1 MNFRQLDLN
10 LLRVLV
16 AIHRTRSVTAAGK
29 ALALSQPA
37 TSNALARLREFFG
50 DELFVRSPVGLQPTR
65 LCEQLA
71 PAMQSQLLAMESL
84 VLNHQPFDALS
95 SHRHWRLSLSDLGEI
110 LFLPGLAAALRS
122 ESPQASLSNISVDA
136 AQVASA
142 LEARDID
149 MAIGILKPQHRG
161 IRSQLLFK
169 ERYMAISS
177 QHWSPTPR
185 GRGKTLSLSQL
196 AQARFVVVSPT
207 ATFHGSVE
215 KMLTA
220 MKLQDRIL
228 VRPRHFGAI
237 AVLAQ
242 STDLLC
248 IVPEMY
254 ARDLSQRL
262 QLQMWTIEEAPAYE
276 VNLVWHASTDQD
288 ADQQWMRGVVERL
301 FARRNSQVGNFIDSA
316 A

>member
-50 DELFVRSPVGLQPTR
+50 DDLFVRSPVGLQPTR

-95 SHRHWRLSLSDLGEI
+95 SQRHWRLSLSDLGEI
-110 LFLPGLAAALRS
+110 LFLPRLAAALRN
-122 ESPQASLSNISVDA
+122 ESPQACLSNISVDA
-136 AQVASA
+136 AQVAAA

-177 QHWSPTPR
+177 KDW
-185 GRGKTLSLSQL
+185 SLSSRPRSRALSHAQL

-215 KMLTA
+215 KMLVG
-220 MKLQDRIL
+220 MKLQDRIQ
-228 VRPRHFGAI
+228 VRPRHFGSI
-237 AVLAQ
+237 AELAQ
-242 STDLLC
+242 NTDLLC

-262 QLQMWTIEEAPAYE
+262 QLQMWAIEDAPTYE
-276 VNLVWHASTDQD
+276 VHMVWHSSTEQDSDQR
-288 ADQQWMRGVVERL
+288 WMRGLIERL
-301 FARRNSQVGNFIDSA
+301 FSRDASA
-316 A
+316 IS

>member
-50 DELFVRSPVGLQPTR
+50 DELFVRSPAGLQPTR

-84 VLNHQPFDALS
+84 VLNHQPFNAQS

-110 LFLPGLAAALRS
+110 LFMPRLASALRS
-122 ESPQASLSNISVDA
+122 ESPQASLSNVSVDA
-136 AQVASA
+136 SQVAAA
-142 LEARDID
+142 LESRDID

-177 QHWSPTPR
+177 KDWSPSPR
-185 GRGKTLSLSQL
+185 GRGRGRTLSLAQL

-215 KMLTA
+215 KMLA
-220 MKLQDRIL
+220 GMKLQDRIL

-237 AVLAQ
+237 AELAQ
-242 STDLLC
+242 NTDLLC

-254 ARDLSQRL
+254 ARELSQRV
-262 QLQMWTIEEAPAYE
+262 QLQMWTIEDAPVYE
-276 VNLVWHASTDQD
+276 VNLVWHSSTEQD
-288 ADQQWMRGVVERL
+288 SDQQWMRGVIERL
-301 FARRNSQVGNFIDSA
+301 FTRVYS
-316 A
+316 

>member
-1 MNFRQLDLN
+1 MKHGQGMNFRQLDLN

-50 DELFVRSPVGLQPTR
+50 DDLFVRSPAGLQPTR

-84 VLNHQPFDALS
+84 LLNHQPFNAQS
-95 SHRHWRLSLSDLGEI
+95 SQRHWRLSLSDLGEI
-110 LFLPGLAAALRS
+110 LFLPRLAAALRS

-136 AQVASA
+136 AQVALA
-142 LEARDID
+142 LESRDID

-177 QHWSPTPR
+177 QDWSPSPR
-185 GRGKTLSLSQL
+185 GRGKTLSLTQL

-215 KMLTA
+215 KMLMG

-254 ARDLSQRL
+254 ARDLSQRQ
-262 QLQMWTIEEAPAYE
+262 QLQMWTIEGAPVYE
-276 VNLVWHASTDQD
+276 VNLVWHTSTEQD
-288 ADQQWMRGVVERL
+288 ADQQWMRGMIGRL
-301 FARRNSQVGNFIDSA
+301 FSRA
-316 A
+316 

>member
-16 AIHRTRSVTAAGK
+16 AIHRTRSVTSAGK

-50 DELFVRSPVGLQPTR
+50 DELFVRSPAGLQPTR

-84 VLNHQPFDALS
+84 VLNHQPFSAQS

-122 ESPQASLSNISVDA
+122 EAPQASLSNISVDA

-149 MAIGILKPQHRG
+149 MAIGILKPQNRG

-177 QHWSPTPR
+177 QDGSPTPR
-185 GRGKTLSLSQL
+185 GRGKTLSLTQL
-196 AQARFVVVSPT
+196 AQAHFVVVSPT

-242 STDLLC
+242 NTDLLC

-288 ADQQWMRGVVERL
+288 ADQQWMRGTIERL
-301 FARRNSQVGNFIDSA
+301 FSRA
-316 A
+316 

>member
-1 MNFRQLDLN
+1 MKHGQGMNFRQLDLN

-50 DELFVRSPVGLQPTR
+50 DDLFVRSPAGLQPTR

-84 VLNHQPFDALS
+84 LLNHQPFNAQS
-95 SHRHWRLSLSDLGEI
+95 SQRHWRLSLSDLGEI
-110 LFLPGLAAALRS
+110 LFLPRLAAALRS

-136 AQVASA
+136 AQVALA
-142 LEARDID
+142 LESRDID

-177 QHWSPTPR
+177 QDWSPSPR
-185 GRGKTLSLSQL
+185 GRGKTLSLTQL

-215 KMLTA
+215 KMLMG

-254 ARDLSQRL
+254 ARDLSQRQ
-262 QLQMWTIEEAPAYE
+262 QLQMWTIEGAPVYE
-276 VNLVWHASTDQD
+276 VNLVWHTSTEQD
-288 ADQQWMRGVVERL
+288 ADQQWMRGMIERL
-301 FARRNSQVGNFIDSA
+301 FTRRHLQD
-316 A
+316 

>member
-1 MNFRQLDLN
+1 MNHGRSMNFRQLDLN

-16 AIHRTRSVTAAGK
+16 AIYRTRSVTEAGK

-37 TSNALARLREFFG
+37 ASNALARLRGFFG
-50 DELFVRSPVGLQPTR
+50 DDLFVRSPSGLQPTR

-84 VLNHQPFDALS
+84 LLNHQPFVS
-95 SHRHWRLSLSDLGEI
+95 SSSQRHWRLSLSDLGEI
-110 LFLPGLAAALRS
+110 LFLPRLSAAMRS
-122 ESPQASLSNISVDA
+122 ESPNASLSNISVDA
-136 AQVASA
+136 GQVASA

-149 MAIGILKPQHRG
+149 MAIGILKPLHRG
-161 IRSQLLFK
+161 IRNQLLFK

-177 QHWSPTPR
+177 KNWSPTPR
-185 GRGKTLSLSQL
+185 GRGRTLSLDQL

-215 KMLTA
+215 KMLTD

-228 VRPRHFGAI
+228 VRPRHFGSI
-237 AVLAQ
+237 AELAQ
-242 STDLLC
+242 STDLLS

-254 ARDLSQRL
+254 ARDLNQRL
-262 QLQMWTIEEAPAYE
+262 QLQMWTVEEAPVYE
-276 VNLVWHASTDQD
+276 VNLVWHASTELD
-288 ADQQWMRGVVERL
+288 ADQQWMREMIQRL
-301 FARRNSQVGNFIDSA
+301 FSRA
-316 A
+316 

>member
-37 TSNALARLREFFG
+37 TSNALSRLREFFG
-50 DELFVRSPVGLQPTR
+50 DDLFVRSPAGLQPTR

-71 PAMQSQLLAMESL
+71 PAMQLQLLAMESL
-84 VLNHQPFDALS
+84 VLNHQPFEALS
-95 SHRHWRLSLSDLGEI
+95 SQRHWRLSLSDLGEI
-110 LFLPGLAAALRS
+110 LFLPRLASALRS
-122 ESPQASLSNISVDA
+122 QSPQASLSNVSVDA
-136 AQVASA
+136 AEVASA

-161 IRSQLLFK
+161 IRSRLLFK

-177 QHWSPTPR
+177 NDWSPNHRNR
-185 GRGKTLSLSQL
+185 GNALSHQQL
-196 AQARFVVVSPT
+196 AQANFVVVSPT

-215 KMLTA
+215 KMLVG

-237 AVLAQ
+237 AELAQ

-254 ARDLSQRL
+254 ARDLGQRMK
-262 QLQMWTIEEAPAYE
+262 LQMWSIEDAPTYE
-276 VNLVWHASTDQD
+276 VNLVWHSSTEQD
-288 ADQQWMRGVVERL
+288 LDQQWLRGVIGHL
-301 FARRNSQVGNFIDSA
+301 FARN
-316 A
+316 

>member
-1 MNFRQLDLN
+1 MGQGMNFRQLDLN

-16 AIHRTRSVTAAGK
+16 AIHRTRSVTAASK
-29 ALALSQPA
+29 TLALSQPA

-50 DELFVRSPVGLQPTR
+50 DDLFVRSPAGLQPTR
-65 LCEQLA
+65 LCVQLA

-84 VLNHQPFDALS
+84 VLNHQPFNAQS
-95 SHRHWRLSLSDLGEI
+95 SQRHWRLSLSDLGEI
-110 LFLPGLAAALRS
+110 LFLPRLASALRS
-122 ESPQASLSNISVDA
+122 ESPLASLSNISVNA
-136 AQVASA
+136 AQVATA

-149 MAIGILKPQHRG
+149 VAIGILKPQHRG
-161 IRSQLLFK
+161 VRSQLLFK

-177 QHWSPTPR
+177 KDWSPTPR

-196 AQARFVVVSPT
+196 EQARFVVVSPT

-215 KMLTA
+215 KMLSS

-237 AVLAQ
+237 ALLAQ
-242 STDLLC
+242 SSDLLC

-254 ARDLSQRL
+254 ARDLGQRQ
-262 QLQMWTIEEAPAYE
+262 QLQMWTIEDAPTYE
-276 VNLVWHASTDQD
+276 VNLVWHTSTDQD
-288 ADQQWMRGVVERL
+288 ADQQWMRGMIERL
-301 FARRNSQVGNFIDSA
+301 FSRI
-316 A
+316 

>member
-50 DELFVRSPVGLQPTR
+50 DELFVRSPAGLQPTR

-84 VLNHQPFDALS
+84 LLNHQPFDALS
-95 SHRHWRLSLSDLGEI
+95 SQRHWRLSLSDLGEI
-110 LFLPGLAAALRS
+110 LFLPRLASALRS
-122 ESPQASLSNISVDA
+122 ESPQACLSNISVDA

-149 MAIGILKPQHRG
+149 LALGILKPQHRG
-161 IRSQLLFK
+161 IRSQLLFR
-169 ERYMAISS
+169 ERYMAVSS
-177 QHWSPTPR
+177 KDWTPAS
-185 GRGKTLSLSQL
+185 GAAGQTLSRAQM
-196 AQARFVVVSPT
+196 AQARFVVVAPT

-215 KMLTA
+215 KMLTG
-220 MKLQDRIL
+220 MKLQDRIV
-228 VRPRHFGAI
+228 VRPRHFGSI
-237 AVLAQ
+237 AELAQ
-242 STDLLC
+242 NTDLLS

-254 ARDLSQRL
+254 ARDLCQRL
-262 QLQMWTIEEAPAYE
+262 QLQMWAIEDAPVYE
-276 VNLVWHASTDQD
+276 VHMVWHSSTDQD
-288 ADQQWMRGVVERL
+288 SDHQWLRGLIERL
-301 FARRNSQVGNFIDSA
+301 YSRV
-316 A
+316 

>member
-1 MNFRQLDLN
+1 
-10 LLRVLV
+10 
-16 AIHRTRSVTAAGK
+16 
-29 ALALSQPA
+29 
-37 TSNALARLREFFG
+37 
-50 DELFVRSPVGLQPTR
+50 
-65 LCEQLA
+65 
-71 PAMQSQLLAMESL
+71 
-84 VLNHQPFDALS
+84 
-95 SHRHWRLSLSDLGEI
+95 LSDLGEI

-161 IRSQLLFK
+161 IRSKLLFK

-177 QHWSPTPR
+177 QDWSPTPR
-185 GRGKTLSLSQL
+185 GRGKTLNLAQL
-196 AQARFVVVSPT
+196 AQAHFVVVSPT

-215 KMLTA
+215 KMLA
-220 MKLQDRIL
+220 EMKLQDRIL

-254 ARDLSQRL
+254 ARNLSQRL
-262 QLQMWTIEEAPAYE
+262 QLKMWTIEEAPAYE

-301 FARRNSQVGNFIDSA
+301 FARVHL
-316 A
+316 

>member
-1 MNFRQLDLN
+1 MNHGQKMNFRQLDLN

-16 AIHRTRSVTAAGK
+16 AIHRARSVTAAGK

-37 TSNALARLREFFG
+37 TSNALARLREFFD
-50 DELFVRSPVGLQPTR
+50 DELFVRSPMGLQATR

-71 PAMQSQLLAMESL
+71 PAMHSQLLAMESL
-84 VLNHQPFDALS
+84 LLGHQPFDALS
-95 SHRHWRLSLSDLGEI
+95 SQRHWRLSLSDLGEI
-110 LFLPGLAAALRS
+110 LFLPGLATALRS

-161 IRSQLLFK
+161 IRTQLLFK

-177 QHWSPTPR
+177 QDWSPTPR
-185 GRGKTLSLSQL
+185 GRCKTLSLTQL

-262 QLQMWTIEEAPAYE
+262 QLQMWTIEEAPTYE
-276 VNLVWHASTDQD
+276 VNLVWHASTDQE
-288 ADQQWMRGVVERL
+288 ADQQWMRGMVERL
-301 FARRNSQVGNFIDSA
+301 FSRA
-316 A
+316 

>member
-1 MNFRQLDLN
+1 MNHGQSMNFRQLDLN

-50 DELFVRSPVGLQPTR
+50 DDLFVRSPAGLQPTR

-84 VLNHQPFDALS
+84 LLNHQPFEALS
-95 SHRHWRLSLSDLGEI
+95 SQRHWRLSLSDLGEI

-161 IRSQLLFK
+161 ICSQLLFK

-177 QHWSPTPR
+177 QDWSPTPR
-185 GRGKTLSLSQL
+185 GRGKTLSLTQL

-262 QLQMWTIEEAPAYE
+262 QLQMWAIEEAPTYE
-276 VNLVWHASTDQD
+276 VNLVWHASTDQE
-288 ADQQWMRGVVERL
+288 ADQQWMRGMVQRL
-301 FARRNSQVGNFIDSA
+301 FSRA
-316 A
+316 

>member
-1 MNFRQLDLN
+1 MGQSMNFRQLDLN

-50 DELFVRSPVGLQPTR
+50 DELFVRSPAGLQPTR

-84 VLNHQPFDALS
+84 VLNHQPFNAQS

-110 LFLPGLAAALRS
+110 LFLPRLTSALRQ
-122 ESPQASLSNISVDA
+122 ESPQASLSNVSVDA
-136 AQVASA
+136 SQVAAA
-142 LEARDID
+142 LESRDID

-177 QHWSPTPR
+177 KDWSPTPR
-185 GRGKTLSLSQL
+185 GRGRTLSPAQL
-196 AQARFVVVSPT
+196 AQAHFLVVSPT

-215 KMLTA
+215 KMLA
-220 MKLQDRIL
+220 GMKLQDRIL

-237 AVLAQ
+237 AELAQ
-242 STDLLC
+242 NTDLLC

-254 ARDLSQRL
+254 ARELSQRV
-262 QLQMWTIEEAPAYE
+262 QLQMWTIEDAPAYE
-276 VNLVWHASTDQD
+276 VNLVWHSSTEQD
-288 ADQQWMRGVVERL
+288 SDQQWMRGVIERL
-301 FARRNSQVGNFIDSA
+301 FSRV
-316 A
+316 

>member
-50 DELFVRSPVGLQPTR
+50 DDLFVRSPAGLQPTR

-84 VLNHQPFDALS
+84 VLNHQPFNAQS

-110 LFLPGLAAALRS
+110 LFLPRLAAALRS
-122 ESPQASLSNISVDA
+122 ESPLASLSNISVDA

-142 LEARDID
+142 LESREID

-177 QHWSPTPR
+177 QDWSPTPR
-185 GRGKTLSLSQL
+185 GRGKTLSLAQL

-215 KMLTA
+215 KMLMG

-228 VRPRHFGAI
+228 VRQIGR
-237 AVLAQ
+237 
-242 STDLLC
+242 
-248 IVPEMY
+248 
-254 ARDLSQRL
+254 
-262 QLQMWTIEEAPAYE
+262 
-276 VNLVWHASTDQD
+276 ASC
-288 ADQQWMRGVVERL
+288 RER
-301 FARRNSQVGNFIDSA
+301 V
-316 A
+316 

>member
-16 AIHRTRSVTAAGK
+16 TIHRTRSVTAAGK

-37 TSNALARLREFFG
+37 TSNALARLRDFFG

-84 VLNHQPFDALS
+84 VLNHQPFAALS
-95 SHRHWRLSLSDLGEI
+95 SQRHWRLSLSDLGEI
-110 LFLPGLAAALRS
+110 LFLPRLASALRS
-122 ESPQASLSNISVDA
+122 ESPQASLSNVSVDA
-136 AQVASA
+136 SQVAAA

-161 IRSQLLFK
+161 IRSQLLFR

-177 QHWSPTPR
+177 KDWSPTPR
-185 GRGKTLSLSQL
+185 GSSQVLSHAQL
-196 AQARFVVVSPT
+196 TQVRFVVVSPT
-207 ATFHGSVE
+207 ATFHESVE
-215 KMLTA
+215 KMLVG

-237 AVLAQ
+237 AELAQ
-242 STDLLC
+242 TTDLLC

-254 ARDLSQRL
+254 ARDLSQRM
-262 QLQMWTIEEAPAYE
+262 QLQMWTIEEAPFYE
-276 VNLVWHASTDQD
+276 VNLVWHSSTEQD
-288 ADQQWMRGVVERL
+288 SDQQWMRGVIERL
-301 FARRNSQVGNFIDSA
+301 FMRE
-316 A
+316 

>member
-1 MNFRQLDLN
+1 MGEGMNFRQLDLN

-16 AIHRTRSVTAAGK
+16 AIHRTRSVTAASK

-37 TSNALARLREFFG
+37 VSNALARLREFFG
-50 DELFVRSPVGLQPTR
+50 DDLFVRSPAGLQPTR
-65 LCEQLA
+65 LCVQLA

-84 VLNHQPFDALS
+84 VLNHQPFDAQS
-95 SHRHWRLSLSDLGEI
+95 SQRHWRLSLSDLGEI
-110 LFLPGLAAALRS
+110 LFLPRLASALRS
-122 ESPQASLSNISVDA
+122 ESPQASLSNISVNA
-136 AQVASA
+136 AQVAAA

-149 MAIGILKPQHRG
+149 VAIGILKPQHRG

-177 QHWSPTPR
+177 KDWSPTPR

-196 AQARFVVVSPT
+196 EQARFVVVSPT

-215 KMLTA
+215 KMLTG

-237 AVLAQ
+237 ALLAQ

-254 ARDLSQRL
+254 ARDLGQRQ
-262 QLQMWTIEEAPAYE
+262 QLQMWTIEDAPSYE
-276 VNLVWHASTDQD
+276 VNLVWHTSTDQD
-288 ADQQWMRGVVERL
+288 ADQKWMRGMIERL
-301 FARRNSQVGNFIDSA
+301 FSRS
-316 A
+316 

>member
-16 AIHRTRSVTAAGK
+16 AIHRSRSVTAAGK

-50 DELFVRSPVGLQPTR
+50 DELFVRSPAGLQPTR

-84 VLNHQPFDALS
+84 VLNHQPFSAQS

-110 LFLPGLAAALRS
+110 LFLPRLTAALRG
-122 ESPQASLSNISVDA
+122 ESPQASLSNVSVDA
-136 AQVASA
+136 SQVAAA

-161 IRSQLLFK
+161 IRSQLLFR

-177 QHWSPTPR
+177 KDWSPTPR
-185 GRGKTLSLSQL
+185 GSSQVLSHAQL
-196 AQARFVVVSPT
+196 TQVRFVVVSPT

-215 KMLTA
+215 KMLA
-220 MKLQDRIL
+220 GMKLQDRIL

-237 AVLAQ
+237 AELAQ
-242 STDLLC
+242 NTDLLC

-254 ARDLSQRL
+254 ARELSQRV
-262 QLQMWTIEEAPAYE
+262 QLQMWAFEDAPVYE
-276 VNLVWHASTDQD
+276 VHMLWHSSTEQD
-288 ADQQWMRGVVERL
+288 SDQQWMRGVIERL
-301 FARRNSQVGNFIDSA
+301 FTRN
-316 A
+316 

>member
-37 TSNALARLREFFG
+37 TSNALARLRAFFG
-50 DELFVRSPVGLQPTR
+50 DDLFVRSPAGLQPTR

-84 VLNHQPFDALS
+84 VLNHQPFSAQS

-110 LFLPGLAAALRS
+110 LFLPRLASALRS
-122 ESPQASLSNISVDA
+122 QAPLASLSNISVDA
-136 AQVASA
+136 SQVAQA
-142 LEARDID
+142 LESRDID
-149 MAIGILKPQHRG
+149 MAIGILKPQHAG
-161 IRSQLLFK
+161 VRSQLLFK

-177 QHWSPTPR
+177 KNWTPTPG
-185 GRGKTLSLSQL
+185 GRSSTLSHAQL
-196 AQARFVVVSPT
+196 AQAHFVVVSPT

-215 KMLTA
+215 KMLTG

-228 VRPRHFGAI
+228 MRPRHFGAI
-237 AVLAQ
+237 AELAQ
-242 STDLLC
+242 NTDLLC

-254 ARDLSQRL
+254 ARDLGQRMA
-262 QLQMWTIEEAPAYE
+262 LQMWTLEDAPTYE
-276 VNLVWHASTDQD
+276 VNLVWHSSTEKDL
-288 ADQQWMRGVVERL
+288 DQQGMRRVIEQL
-301 FARRNSQVGNFIDSA
+301 FARA
-316 A
+316 

>member
-37 TSNALARLREFFG
+37 TSNALARLREFFA
-50 DELFVRSPVGLQPTR
+50 DELFVRSPAGLQPTR
-65 LCEQLA
+65 LCEQLG
-71 PAMQSQLLAMESL
+71 PAMQAQLLAMESL

-95 SHRHWRLSLSDLGEI
+95 SQRHWRLSLSDLGEI
-110 LFLPGLAAALRS
+110 LFLPRLASALRH
-122 ESPQASLSNISVDA
+122 ESPQARLSNVSVDA
-136 AQVASA
+136 AQVAAA

-177 QHWSPTPR
+177 QDWSPSPP
-185 GRGKTLSLSQL
+185 GRGNTLSQIQL
-196 AQARFVVVSPT
+196 VQARFVVVSPT

-215 KMLTA
+215 KMLMA
-220 MKLQDRIL
+220 MKLHDRIQ
-228 VRPRHFGAI
+228 VRPRHFGSI
-237 AVLAQ
+237 AELAQ
-242 STDLLC
+242 NTDLLC

-254 ARDLSQRL
+254 ARDLSQRFR
-262 QLQMWTIEEAPAYE
+262 LQMWAFEDAPVYE
-276 VNLVWHASTDQD
+276 VHMVWHSSTEQD
-288 ADQQWMRGVVERL
+288 SDQQWMRGLIERL
-301 FARRNSQVGNFIDSA
+301 FTRRRQTPEGIFIA
-316 A
+316 

>member
-37 TSNALARLREFFG
+37 TSNALARLRAFFG
-50 DELFVRSPVGLQPTR
+50 DDLFVRSPAGLQPTR

-71 PAMQSQLLAMESL
+71 PAMQLQLQAMESL
-84 VLNHQPFDALS
+84 LLNHQPFDALS
-95 SHRHWRLSLSDLGEI
+95 SQRHWRLSLSDLGEI
-110 LFLPGLAAALRS
+110 LFLPRLAAALRS

-136 AQVASA
+136 AQVALA

-161 IRSQLLFK
+161 IRTRLLFT

-177 QHWSPTPR
+177 KDWSPTPR
-185 GRGKTLSLSQL
+185 GRAKTLTHAQLSQ
-196 AQARFVVVSPT
+196 AHFVVVSPT

-215 KMLTA
+215 KMLMG
-220 MKLQDRIL
+220 MKLQERIQ

-237 AVLAQ
+237 AELAQ
-242 STDLLC
+242 NTDLLC

-254 ARDLSQRL
+254 ARDLCQRL
-262 QLQMWTIEEAPAYE
+262 PLQMWAIENAPAYE
-276 VNLVWHASTDQD
+276 VHLVWHSSTDQD
-288 ADQQWMRGVVERL
+288 ADQQWMRGLIARL
-301 FARRNSQVGNFIDSA
+301 FVRS
-316 A
+316 

>member
-16 AIHRTRSVTAAGK
+16 AIHRTRSVTAASK
-29 ALALSQPA
+29 VLALSQPA
-37 TSNALARLREFFG
+37 TSNALARLRDFFN
-50 DELFVRSPVGLQPTR
+50 DELFVRSPAGLQPTR
-65 LCEQLA
+65 LCVQLA

-84 VLNHQPFDALS
+84 VLNHQPFNAQS

-110 LFLPGLAAALRS
+110 LFLPRLAAGLRS

-136 AQVASA
+136 AQVATA

-149 MAIGILKPQHRG
+149 LAIGILKPQHRG
-161 IRSQLLFK
+161 IRTQLLFK

-177 QHWSPTPR
+177 NDWSPTPR
-185 GRGKTLSLSQL
+185 GRGKTLNLAQL

-215 KMLTA
+215 KMLTG

-237 AVLAQ
+237 ALLAQ
-242 STDLLC
+242 STDFLC

-254 ARDLSQRL
+254 ARDLSQRQ
-262 QLQMWTIEEAPAYE
+262 QLQMWTLEDAPVYE
-276 VNLVWHASTDQD
+276 VNLVWHASTEQD
-288 ADQQWMRGVVERL
+288 ADQQWMRGMIERL
-301 FARRNSQVGNFIDSA
+301 FSKT
-316 A
+316 

>member
-1 MNFRQLDLN
+1 MKHGQGMNFRQLDLN

-50 DELFVRSPVGLQPTR
+50 DDLFVRSPAGLQPTR

-84 VLNHQPFDALS
+84 VLNHQPFNAQS

-110 LFLPGLAAALRS
+110 LFLPRLAATLRS
-122 ESPQASLSNISVDA
+122 ESPLASLSNISVDA

-142 LEARDID
+142 LESREID

-161 IRSQLLFK
+161 IRSRLLFK

-177 QHWSPTPR
+177 QDWSPTPR
-185 GRGKTLSLSQL
+185 GRGKTLSLAQL

-215 KMLTA
+215 KMLMG

-254 ARDLSQRL
+254 ARDLSQRQ
-262 QLQMWTIEEAPAYE
+262 QLQMWTIEEAPVYE
-276 VNLVWHASTDQD
+276 VNLVWHTSTEQD
-288 ADQQWMRGVVERL
+288 ADQQWMRGVIERL
-301 FARRNSQVGNFIDSA
+301 FSRD
-316 A
+316 

>member
-16 AIHRTRSVTAAGK
+16 AIHRSRSVTAAGK
-29 ALALSQPA
+29 ALSLSQPA
-37 TSNALARLREFFG
+37 TSNALARLRDFFG
-50 DELFVRSPVGLQPTR
+50 DELFVRSPAGLQPTR

-84 VLNHQPFDALS
+84 VLNHQPFNAQS
-95 SHRHWRLSLSDLGEI
+95 SQRHWRLSLSDLGEI
-110 LFLPGLAAALRS
+110 LFLPRLAKALRS
-122 ESPQASLSNISVDA
+122 ESPQASLSNVSVDA
-136 AQVASA
+136 SQVAAA

-177 QHWSPTPR
+177 KDWSPTPR
-185 GRGKTLSLSQL
+185 GRGRVLSHAQL
-196 AQARFVVVSPT
+196 TQARFVVVSPT

-215 KMLTA
+215 KMLA
-220 MKLQDRIL
+220 GMKLQDRIL
-228 VRPRHFGAI
+228 VRPRHFGAM
-237 AVLAQ
+237 AELAQ
-242 STDLLC
+242 NTDLLC

-254 ARDLSQRL
+254 ARELSQRVPV
-262 QLQMWTIEEAPAYE
+262 QVWTIDDAPVYE
-276 VNLVWHASTDQD
+276 VNLVWHSSTEQD
-288 ADQQWMRGVVERL
+288 LDQQWMRGLLGRL
-301 FARRNSQVGNFIDSA
+301 FMRL
-316 A
+316 